1 MADEMN
7 TADTHRLSGGY
18 ELTSELA
25 RIGLHAVEAD
35 PDRKLAWVN
44 SICILFLIIGIVGSR
59 PASIRIKPLP
69 PIEEVNAAIVE
80 PLPPPPQVQSDEQN
94 QERQN
99 DQEQPDTPQVVVVVT
114 LESPSINFSVPTIG
128 TLLVPNAIAKAPPVA
143 PLKQPVAPLHKL
155 PTVINT
161 TGNAGERPQPPYP
174 KIALEQGQQGS
185 VMLRMTVD
193 DAGLIKTIE
202 VAQSSGFPVL
212 DHSALEFV
220 KRHWTVPPGN
230 GARIYEAT
238 IHYKLQID

>member
-1 MADEMN
+1 MQTLDAN
-7 TADTHRLSGGY
+7 RLSHGY
-18 ELTSELA
+18 ELSSELA

-44 SICILFLIIGIVGSR
+44 SVCILFLLIGIVGSR

-69 PIEEVNAAIVE
+69 PLEEVNAAIVE
-80 PLPPPPQVQSDEQN
+80 PLPPLQSDQQKQEQ
-94 QERQN
+94 QN
-99 DQEQPDTPQVVVVVT
+99 DQEQPDTPQVVVVT
-114 LESPSINFSVPTIG
+114 LNAPSIDFSVPTIG
-128 TLLVPNAIAKAPPVA
+128 NLLVPNAIAKAPPA
-143 PLKQPVAPLHKL
+143 ASLQQPVAPLHNL
-155 PTVINT
+155 PTVLNT
-161 TGNAGERPQPPYP
+161 TGNAGARPQPPYP
-174 KIALEQGQQGS
+174 KIALEQAQQGS

-220 KRHWTVPPGN
+220 KRHWSVPPDK